1 LSTHQVAARNWSG
14 DNILPLTNKDIA
26 INLIKTAINIQD
38 FDIWRTGVLGLV
50 HGFRRMTRA
59 FIETSWFNNT
69 ILISVL
75 LNTIV
80 LATVG
85 LIKEGSSLSGVMSD
99 LNFAFTVIFTVEMV
113 LKLIGLGI
121 TGKKRKFPL

>member
-1 LSTHQVAARNWSG
+1 MSTHQVAARNWSG